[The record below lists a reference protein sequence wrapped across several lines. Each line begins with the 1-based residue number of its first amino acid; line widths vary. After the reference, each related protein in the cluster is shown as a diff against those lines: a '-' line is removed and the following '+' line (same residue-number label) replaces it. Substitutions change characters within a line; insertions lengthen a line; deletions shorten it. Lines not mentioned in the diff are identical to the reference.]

1 MTKMNSG
8 FPAGAAA
15 GFLNGL
21 FGSGGGTVLVPLLK
35 RGGLP
40 AKNAH
45 AVSVAVILP
54 ISIFSALLY
63 SKEGFS
69 VLAALPYLPGGL
81 IGAVLGAKLLPH
93 IPQKTLQQVFG
104 LLILFSA
111 VRLWMR

>member
-1 MTKMNSG
+1 MAQAKSG
-8 FPAGAAA
+8 FLAGAAA
-15 GFLNGL
+15 GIFNGL

-35 RGGLP
+35 KSGLP
-40 AKNAH
+40 SKNAH
-45 AVSVAVILP
+45 AMSVAVILP
-54 ISIFSALLY
+54 VSIFSALLY

-81 IGAVLGAKLLPH
+81 AGAVLGAKLLPH
-93 IPQKTLQQVFG
+93 IPQKSLQQVFG